1 MLLLSILRIKTFNLN
16 FKPNLK
22 TGNQMNTS
30 PNFKNLIYFTI
41 AILLIVAFADQLNAI
56 QSDTLRAPLQE
67 VKKEVWSY
75 MFAIKT
81 TAVVV
86 GSIFA
91 VMKQSVMPFG
101 IGAGIFAGAQFFDTV
116 IGDGAAA
123 LIG

>member
-1 MLLLSILRIKTFNLN
+1 
-16 FKPNLK
+16 
-22 TGNQMNTS
+22 MNTS
-30 PNFKNLIYFTI
+30 PNFKNLVYFAI
-41 AILLIVAFADQLNAI
+41 AILVVIAFADQLQAI

-123 LIG
+123 LIC

>member
-1 MLLLSILRIKTFNLN
+1 MPIQVN
-16 FKPNLK
+16 FK
-22 TGNQMNTS
+22 S
-30 PNFKNLIYFTI
+30 YFYLTI
-41 AILLIVAFADQLNAI
+41 AILLTIAFFDQLQAI
-56 QSDTLRAPLQE
+56 QSDTLRAPLQN

-86 GSIFA
+86 GSIYA
-91 VMKQSVMPFG
+91 VMKQSIMPFG
-101 IGAGIFAGAQFFDTV
+101 IGAGIFAGVQFFDTI